1 MSLTRIGSIGI
12 NTGIK
17 FSGLTTITTLN
28 TSIDTLSI
36 GGPVSIAGTLTY
48 EDVTNI
54 DSVGLVTARNG
65 IVVGSGITLSKDG
78 DIFATG
84 VTTSTTFV
92 GNLTGNVTGNI
103 SGGTVAGST
112 GTFTGNV
119 AVSGGN
125 ITLQD
130 SGGATDDRIVLG
142 AGSDLSIYHGGDSN
156 IIESTGK
163 NFFVLHNSESA
174 IATQPNGAVSLYHD
188 NTLRL
193 TTDANGIHVT
203 SNVHLPDSGVLE
215 LGDGSD
221 LKLYHTAG
229 SANYIQASGGHANI
243 HISNL
248 HQLKNQDNDEFM
260 LQAANGGS
268 VTLYHNNV
276 NKFSTQSYGISVDGV
291 VAAVKDSS
299 DDETSGFQVNGAAM
313 DSSGFNYIMSATN
326 DTANCLTLFVNGSGR
341 STDGGVNG
349 LTIRNDSG
357 PMAVGNGTQINTF
370 HTGNGGGISF
380 AATAGPTNGT
390 ATNEILDDYEEGSFT
405 VGLNASSGQ
414 TVGGTGTYV
423 KIGRMVKAW
432 VYLSF
437 SGTPPND
444 SNGWVL
450 TGFPFAAD
458 GANHGFGGIT
468 YTGAANYDPWRPLL
482 QSSATNVY
490 FHRVDGSSGTLL
502 NSYVVAN
509 PISAMIFGVIY
520 DTAA

>member
-1 MSLTRIGSIGI
+1 MSLTKIGSIGI
-12 NTGIK
+12 NTGIQLA
-17 FSGLTTITTLN
+17 GVTTVSTLH
-28 TSIDTLSI
+28 
-36 GGPVSIAGTLTY
+36 
-48 EDVTNI
+48 
-54 DSVGLVTARNG
+54 
-65 IVVGSGITLSKDG
+65 VGSGVTLSSDGDVFATGISTFSEDVKVGSGVTISPDG

-119 AVSGGN
+119 AVSGAN

-142 AGSDLSIYHGGDSN
+142 AGSDLSIYHDGSHSRIVDSGTGNLILQTNKIN
-156 IIESTGK
+156 I
-163 NFFVLHNSESA
+163 NSADGSQGIIHGTA
-174 IATQPNGAVSLYHD
+174 GGAVELYHN
-188 NTLRL
+188 NTVHL

-229 SANYIQASGGHANI
+229 SANFIQASGGHANI

-341 STDGGVNG
+341 STDGGANG

-357 PMAVGNGTQINTF
+357 PMAVGNGSQINTF

-380 AATAGPTNGT
+380 AATAGPTAGT
-390 ATNEILDDYEEGSFT
+390 ASNEILDDYEEGSFT
-405 VGLNASSGQ
+405 VGLSGSSPM
-414 TVGGTGTYV
+414 TVGGSGTYV

-437 SGTPPND
+437 SGAAPNN
-444 SNGWVL
+444 STGFVL
-450 TGFPFAAD
+450 TGFPYNAD

-468 YTGAANYDPWRPLL
+468 YTGAANYDVWRPLV
-482 QSSATNVY
+482 QSSANNVY
-490 FHRVDGSSGTLL
+490 FHRVDGNSGTLL
-502 NSYVVAN
+502 NSYVNAN
-509 PISAMIFGVIY
+509 PITAMIFGVIY

>member
-1 MSLTRIGSIGI
+1 MSLTKIGSIGI
-12 NTGIK
+12 NTGIQLA
-17 FSGLTTITTLN
+17 GVTTVSTLH
-28 TSIDTLSI
+28 
-36 GGPVSIAGTLTY
+36 
-48 EDVTNI
+48 
-54 DSVGLVTARNG
+54 
-65 IVVGSGITLSKDG
+65 VGSGVTLSSDGDVFATGISTFSKDIKVGSGVTISPDG

-84 VTTSTTFV
+84 VTTATSFV
-92 GNLTGNVTGNI
+92 GSGANLTGVLSDVVEDT
-103 SGGTVAGST
+103 SPQL
-112 GTFTGNV
+112 
-119 AVSGGN
+119 GGN
-125 ITLQD
+125 LDVNTKNIVFGD
-130 SGGATDDRIVLG
+130 SGSASDDRLTFG
-142 AGSDLSIYHGGDSN
+142 AGTDLSIYHGGDQNYVSV
-156 IIESTGK
+156 TGTG
-163 NFFVLHNSESA
+163 NLNLTSG
-174 IATQPNGAVSLYHD
+174 GAVVTKVNSSEDAIVCNANGSVDLYHD

-193 TTDANGIHVT
+193 STDANGINVT
-203 SNVHLPDSGVLE
+203 SNIHLPDSGVLE
-215 LGDGSD
+215 LGAGSD